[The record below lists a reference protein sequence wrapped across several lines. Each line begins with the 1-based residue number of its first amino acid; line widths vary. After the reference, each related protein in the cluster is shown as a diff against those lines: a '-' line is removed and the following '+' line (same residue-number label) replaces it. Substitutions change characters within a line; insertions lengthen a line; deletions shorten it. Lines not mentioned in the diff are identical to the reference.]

1 MAEHLPS
8 IHEAQGSTKSIRK
21 KREVLERNSKCG
33 TLPSTGVRTG
43 LGRLCLLTGLAN
55 CTTESGLGVGG
66 QGLLGGAGC
75 ILPSKHCQDMEVR
88 QGILEEGRS
97 TEEGRSVEEGQGRK
111 EEHLEQ
117 VWNDPG

>member
-1 MAEHLPS
+1 
-8 IHEAQGSTKSIRK
+8 
-21 KREVLERNSKCG
+21 
-33 TLPSTGVRTG
+33 
-43 LGRLCLLTGLAN
+43 
-55 CTTESGLGVGG
+55 
-66 QGLLGGAGC
+66 
-75 ILPSKHCQDMEVR
+75 MEVR